1 MMKKIRGLFL
11 SFLLLLI
18 SISAFSQH
26 KTMISGKVLSTERT
40 TVDFATVYLK
50 GTNYGGTTNEEGIY
64 HLQAPAG
71 EYTLVVSAIG
81 YKTVEKPVKLMRGER
96 TEMNVVISPQA
107 TELDEVV
114 VVSNGV
120 TRLKRSA
127 FNAVALDTKALQ
139 NSTQNLSEALAQ
151 APGMKIRRCR
161 LGYATDDGWIYRQAY
176 QDLYRWGSARRCRQ
190 FFRTE

>member
-26 KTMISGKVLSTERT
+26 KTMISGKVLSTEKT

-96 TEMNVVISPQA
+96 TKMNVVISPQA

-127 FNAVALDTKALQ
+127 FNAVASIRK
-139 NSTQNLSEALAQ
+139 
-151 APGMKIRRCR
+151 PCKI
-161 LGYATDDGWIYRQAY
+161 QP
-176 QDLYRWGSARRCRQ
+176 
-190 FFRTE
+190 RT

>member
-26 KTMISGKVLSTERT
+26 KTMISGKVLSTEKT

-96 TEMNVVISPQA
+96 TKMNVVISPQA

-114 VVSNGV
+114 VVSRATALNAERLSRV
-120 TRLKRSA
+120 TPLETTTTSS
-127 FNAVALDTKALQ
+127 NSVA
-139 NSTQNLSEALAQ
+139 
-151 APGMKIRRCR
+151 
-161 LGYATDDGWIYRQAY
+161 
-176 QDLYRWGSARRCRQ
+176 
-190 FFRTE
+190 

>member
-26 KTMISGKVLSTERT
+26 KTMISGKVLSTEKT

-96 TEMNVVISPQA
+96 TKMNVVISPQA

-139 NSTQNLSEALAQ
+139 NSTQNLSED
-151 APGMKIRRCR
+151 PGVRRCR